1 MEKVLILIAG
11 MPGVGKTRFANYLS
25 EKLQIALICKDK
37 LKEII
42 WDKVHYDTSIRTE
55 SKIYAGLAY
64 DLSFYFCEMLMGTS
78 QPVIFESNFTKLGGD
93 IFQPMVQKYG
103 YKVINILFD
112 GDSQVIHKRFVE
124 RDKTSERHPGL
135 VSNGFFDDFEVFEK
149 AAQACGGFKY
159 GDVIINVDATDFS
172 KISYDDLVEKVLS
185 YKKLVT
191 EQNKYNPK

>member
-103 YKVINILFD
+103 YKVINVLFD

-149 AAQACGGFKY
+149 AAQACGDFKY

-185 YKKLVT
+185 YKKLFT
-191 EQNKYNPK
+191 KQNKYNPK